1 LLNTT
6 VLVCRLSSRRILFAL
21 ANARYSSFEQTLSS
35 SRQRMSVAIH
45 VGQCGNQV
53 AADYWRL
60 AGAAAPAPSL
70 PADDREDAASS
81 ATITSIRRPA
91 GPPAALSPSSLARS
105 HLFHPRSSHARCI
118 LVDAEPKAVRAAIR
132 AGGPAFHPAHVHT
145 EHRGRG
151 NNWAMGYN
159 FTERRT
165 PVTRAL
171 YRDDDDG
178 PDAGGHLA
186 DRVLES
192 LRREVEALDAYS
204 GSLMTLSLGGGTGS
218 GVGSR
223 VLERV
228 RDAYP
233 RAFLVAAVVAPSV
246 TAGGSPLQNYN
257 AVLTLRALREHAD
270 AVVYRDNDE
279 LLRTARYWRALVG
292 RRYDAGYAGSASTS
306 TSTSTSDT
314 PPRPGSSAGASAS
327 EGARVSLAE
336 MNEVLAADLAGL
348 TFPVAGNSACGSSTV
363 SWRPFNMGKLVHDL
377 CPMPDARFIDVRSGV
392 LRRAKSS
399 RSSGKRS
406 EADRL
411 VFHAMTALASMMASR
426 PGGDGD
432 GDQQTLEVLAKTTA
446 QAFPRAN
453 YGAIASTAL
462 VRGLAP
468 SPSSNEVVTRWLD
481 TALPRLAWPAAP
493 PNVMHSPAPPFL
505 LSSNKSQQATASVTM
520 CGNNGH
526 FIPSTRVFLDRARR
540 QFRSRA
546 YLHWYQQHGLLIDGD
561 QDAFR
566 EAFEACDSLIGNY
579 EALLTDR

>member
-1 LLNTT
+1 
-6 VLVCRLSSRRILFAL
+6 
-21 ANARYSSFEQTLSS
+21 
-35 SRQRMSVAIH
+35 MSVAIH

-60 AGAAAPAPSL
+60 AGAAAPASSP
-70 PADDREDAASS
+70 PAAGREDAASS
-81 ATITSIRRPA
+81 ATTAGTRRPA
-91 GPPAALSPSSLARS
+91 RPSAAPSPCSHGRS

-118 LVDAEPKAVRAAIR
+118 LVDAEPKAVRAAVR
-132 AGGPAFHPAHVHT
+132 AGGPAFRPAHVHT

-151 NNWAMGYN
+151 NNWAMGYY

-165 PVTRAL
+165 PSTG
-171 YRDDDDG
+171 YSDE

-192 LRREVEALDAYS
+192 LRREIEALDAYS

-292 RRYDAGYAGSASTS
+292 RGYDVGYAGSASAS
-306 TSTSTSDT
+306 TSTSASGT
-314 PPRPGSSAGASAS
+314 PPRPGTSAGASAS
-327 EGARVSLAE
+327 DGARVSLAE

-348 TFPVAGNSACGSSTV
+348 TFPVAGNSACGPSTA
-363 SWRPFNMGKLVHDL
+363 SWRPFDMGKLVHDL

-392 LRRAKSS
+392 LRRS
-399 RSSGKRS
+399 RSSKPGGKGS
-406 EADRL
+406 DADRL
-411 VFHAMTALASMMASR
+411 VFHAMTASASMMASR
-426 PGGDGD
+426 PGENGD

-453 YGAIASTAL
+453 YGAIASTAF
-462 VRGLAP
+462 VRGLPP
-468 SPSSNEVVTRWLD
+468 SPTSNEVVARWLD
-481 TALPRLAWPAAP
+481 TALPRLRWPAAP
-493 PNVMHSPAPPFL
+493 PNVVHSLAPPFL
-505 LSSNKSQQATASVTM
+505 SSNNKPQQPTASVTM

-526 FIPSTRVFLDRARR
+526 FISSTRVFLDRARR

-546 YLHWYQQHGLLIDGD
+546 YLHWYQQHGLPIDGD

-579 EALLTDR
+579 EALLADR